1 MRRPTT
7 AANLARSNKEG
18 DVSPLIIRSRVDAL
32 HPTAPAAALNVP
44 NLTRARETS

>member
-7 AANLARSNKEG
+7 AANLLRSNKEG
-18 DVSPLIIRSRVDAL
+18 DVSPLISRSNVDAL
-32 HPTAPAAALNVP
+32 HPTSFAAPLNVP